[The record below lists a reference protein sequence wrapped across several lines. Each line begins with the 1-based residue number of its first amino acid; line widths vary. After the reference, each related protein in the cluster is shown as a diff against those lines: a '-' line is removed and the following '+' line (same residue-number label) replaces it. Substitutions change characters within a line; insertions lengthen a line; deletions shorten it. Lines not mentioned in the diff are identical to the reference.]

1 MASGKEA
8 SPEANFVW
16 QAWDFTKRLRCDRIE
31 SKEQGKGQTMKILET
46 PFIAAIRENH
56 ALEHATIH
64 VLTQR
69 NPYLHLVGRTT
80 PRGFLI
86 YGEVETELVA
96 EAASEALVRL
106 QGGERGLAVHPRCG
120 TNIAT
125 AGVLA
130 GLSAFAVTS
139 VRSKSRLARLPQ
151 ILLATTA
158 AIIVAQPLGLALQ
171 EYLTTSPRVERVR
184 IEKITRQVMGKI
196 TAHRVDLGRE

>member
-31 SKEQGKGQTMKILET
+31 SKEQGKGQTMKIFET

-106 QGGERGLAVHPRCG
+106 QRGERALAVHPRCG

-130 GLSAFAVTS
+130 GLSAFAITS